1 MTEVQNLRH
10 ASREPLFRLHY
21 YFWLMRTPCRR
32 RNRLTLDDRIEAMA
46 RAREYL
52 ERKRQNK
59 DV

>member
-1 MTEVQNLRH
+1 MTKEH
-10 ASREPLFRLHY
+10 LFRLHY
-21 YFWLMRTPCRR
+21 YSRLMRTPCRR

-46 RAREYL
+46 RLREYL